1 MATVWNLF
9 WPLAS
14 AWDEVMPILSRHLS
28 EPSEHGKHVEHLSR
42 ETRVVLL
49 SNFVVVIKLRTLFL
63 ISSYVKAESL
73 NQADSKYI
81 VPFCRN
87 NNLD

>member
-1 MATVWNLF
+1 MNGKIATVWKLL

-28 EPSEHGKHVEHLSR
+28 EHGEHVEHISR

-49 SNFVVVIKLRTLFL
+49 NNFVVVIKLRALFL
-63 ISSYVKAESL
+63 ISSYLEAESL

-81 VPFCRN
+81 VPF
-87 NNLD
+87 LPQ